1 MIHSKKGDLSS
12 QPYGLFGECINS
24 VDRKWM
30 NEILLSAAEKS
41 PQVSLF
47 FEWGVERI
55 DFDSGKIV
63 LSKYDSLL
71 HIFNDCIYR

>member
-1 MIHSKKGDLSS
+1 
-12 QPYGLFGECINS
+12 
-24 VDRKWM
+24 M

-63 LSKYDSLL
+63 LSK
-71 HIFNDCIYR
+71 